1 MRGWYHAPDP
11 IVFAQ
16 PDGALND
23 RLLMAELT
31 LSDSD
36 TATRT
41 LALAGRL
48 DAASLGSIWGEARR
62 ALALHPDRP
71 IVVDCTQ
78 VEYCDGAG
86 IALLVDLLRTER
98 PSDAAVRI
106 EGLRE
111 GFQRLLDQY
120 DPAAFRVPPPRREVS
135 GSLIERLGRAGR
147 AAWQDT
153 RDLITFVGEG
163 VSAVF
168 AALRNPR
175 SVRWRDAI
183 QMAEEAGVNALPI
196 VALIGFLMGVIL
208 AFQSAV
214 AMRQF
219 GAEIYVADLVGLAM
233 ARELGPLMTAIL
245 LAGRSG
251 AAFAAEIGTM
261 KVNDEVN
268 ALATMGLDPVRFL
281 VVPRVLAAVAMTP
294 LLSIFAVLIGLVG
307 GAMVMQ
313 LFDIPFYTY
322 YLEVVNRVKLND
334 LMSGLFKSVVF
345 GVLVAG
351 IGCLRG
357 LQTRTGAAAVGLS
370 ATSAVVT
377 GIVLIVAVDGIF
389 AVVFYYLDI

>member
-1 MRGWYHAPDP
+1 MAQLTLTAPD
-11 IVFAQ
+11 A
-16 PDGALND
+16 A
-23 RLLMAELT
+23 
-31 LSDSD
+31 
-36 TATRT
+36 TAV

-48 DAASLGSIWGEARR
+48 DAASLGPIWGEARQ
-62 ALALHPDRP
+62 ALARNPDRS

-78 VEYCDGAG
+78 VDYCDGAG
-86 IALLVDLLRTER
+86 IALLIELLRAER
-98 PSDAAVRI
+98 KPEAAVRV

-120 DPAAFRVPPPRREVS
+120 NPAEFRAPPPRREIS

-147 AAWQDT
+147 SLWMGT
-153 RDLITFVGEG
+153 YELITFVGEG
-163 VSAVF
+163 MAAVV
-168 AALRNPR
+168 AALRRPR
-175 SVRWRDAI
+175 SVRWRDVI
-183 QMAEEAGVNALPI
+183 LVAEEAGVNALPI

-208 AFQSAV
+208 AFQSAIS
-214 AMRQF
+214 MRQF

-233 ARELGPLMTAIL
+233 TRELGPLMTAIL

-294 LLSIFAVLIGLVG
+294 LLSIFAVLIGLIG

-313 LFDIPFYTY
+313 LFEIPFYTY
-322 YLEVVNRVKLND
+322 YLEVVNRVRLND
-334 LMSGLFKSVVF
+334 LMGGLFKSLVF

-389 AVVFYYLDI
+389 AVIFYYLEI

>member
-1 MRGWYHAPDP
+1 MVQLTLTAPD
-11 IVFAQ
+11 A
-16 PDGALND
+16 A
-23 RLLMAELT
+23 
-31 LSDSD
+31 
-36 TATRT
+36 TAV

-48 DAASLGSIWGEARR
+48 DAASLGPIWPQARE
-62 ALALHPDRP
+62 ALARNPDRP
-71 IVVDCTQ
+71 IIVDCSR
-78 VEYCDGAG
+78 VDYCDGAG
-86 IALLVDLLRTER
+86 IALLVDLLRAER
-98 PSDAAVRI
+98 APEAAVRI
-106 EGLRE
+106 EGLGE

-120 DPAAFRVPPPRREVS
+120 DPAEFRAPPARREIS
-135 GSLIERLGRAGR
+135 GSLIERLGRAGKEWWV
-147 AAWQDT
+147 AT
-153 RDLITFVGEG
+153 YELVSFVGEG
-163 VSAVF
+163 MAAV
-168 AALRNPR
+168 AVALRRPH

-183 QMAEEAGVNALPI
+183 LVAEEAGVNALPI

-233 ARELGPLMTAIL
+233 TRELGPLMTAIL

-281 VVPRVLAAVAMTP
+281 VVPRILAAVAMTP
-294 LLSIFAVLIGLVG
+294 LLSIFSVLIGLVG
-307 GAMVMQ
+307 GALVMQ

-322 YLEVVNRVKLND
+322 YLEVVNRVKMND
-334 LMSGLFKSVVF
+334 LMGGLFKSIVF

-370 ATSAVVT
+370 ATSAVVS
-377 GIVLIVAVDGIF
+377 GIILIVAVDGIF